1 MRFAKAFLR
10 LIALGSALIFLT
22 IGISIKWELST
33 DPESAIRNDCE
44 YSIKAG
50 DYSSYPEE
58 KRMALCT
65 EDSYKAAPLGS
76 ILSYF
81 FIFLG
86 LLVVLMNRRWLWSGI
101 KNLSSKKDL

>member
-1 MRFAKAFLR
+1 MRFAKALVR
-10 LIALGSALIFLT
+10 LISLGLASVFLV
-22 IGISIKWELST
+22 IGISIKWELSS
-33 DPESAIRNDCE
+33 DPESAIRSDCE

-58 KRMALCT
+58 KRMALCI

-86 LLVVLMNRRWLWSGI
+86 LLLVLLNRRWLWSGI
-101 KNLSSKKDL
+101 RNLSGKKDL